1 MRIEEKIAVDAAP
14 ERVWELVTDPGTYR
28 HHISGITRWDAQG
41 RRKRG
46 LGARYAMRMRVGS
59 AEVGGL
65 IEVVEFDAPRDM
77 AWTSVTGLDQRGRW
91 RVRERD
97 GRTTV
102 SLRLTYQA
110 PGGILATLADR
121 ASAPLVRQHIR
132 RSLQTLKVELEG
144 SEKGSARPGRR
155 T

>member
-1 MRIEEKIAVDAAP
+1 MRIEEKIAVDVPP
-14 ERVWELVTDPGTYR
+14 ERVWDFVTDPRIYSR
-28 HHISGITRWDAQG
+28 HISGITRWDVQG
-41 RRKRG
+41 KRERG

-91 RVRERD
+91 RIRERD
-97 GRTTV
+97 GRTAV
-102 SLRLTYQA
+102 SLRLSYQA

-132 RSLQTLKVELEG
+132 RSLHTLRLELEAG
-144 SEKGSARPGRR
+144 EGPEDGAGRR

>member
-14 ERVWELVTDPGTYR
+14 EQVWDFVTDPRTYR
-28 HHISGITRWDAQG
+28 RHISGITRWDVQAE
-41 RRKRG
+41 RDRG

-91 RVRERD
+91 RIRERD

-102 SLRLTYQA
+102 SLRLSYQA

-132 RSLQTLKVELEG
+132 RSLHTLRLELEAG
-144 SEKGSARPGRR
+144 EGAEAGAGNG